1 MKPNVLIY
9 EPVGKELKLVAVEWL
24 VPLTPET
31 KKKPTLF
38 GQQFM
43 GPMEGHEPSIQQQ
56 FVNYDLHAWI
66 FKPNPI
72 GMFAATNPEVKC
84 EGYEHALLEPPNKHV
99 HGP

>member
-1 MKPNVLIY
+1 
-9 EPVGKELKLVAVEWL
+9 
-24 VPLTPET
+24 
-31 KKKPTLF
+31 
-38 GQQFM
+38 M
-43 GPMEGHEPSIQQQ
+43 GPMEGHEPFIPQQ

-84 EGYEHALLEPPNKHV
+84 EGYEHALLEPPTKHV

>member
-43 GPMEGHEPSIQQQ
+43 GPMEGHEPFIPQQ
-56 FVNYDLHAWI
+56 FVNYDLHASS
-66 FKPNPI
+66 PI
-72 GMFAATNPEVKC
+72 RSAC
-84 EGYEHALLEPPNKHV
+84 SPP
-99 HGP
+99 PTRR

>member
-1 MKPNVLIY
+1 V
-9 EPVGKELKLVAVEWL
+9 VAVEWL
-24 VPLTPET
+24 GSLTSET

-84 EGYEHALLEPPNKHV
+84 EGYEHALLEPPTKHV
-99 HGP
+99 NGP